1 MFMAVDYLLD
11 TNVCIQIIRGQV
23 PDASSPVSKA
33 ALEWITISSIT
44 LAELEVGVAKSAR
57 PAEQR
62 RQVDEFL
69 GEVTVL
75 DFDRKA
81 ALHYGEIRA
90 DLERRGRT
98 IGPLDLLIAAHARS
112 LAATIVT
119 ANLREFKRV
128 PGLKCLAW

>member
-23 PDASSPVSKA
+23 PDSSSPVSKA

-44 LAELEVGVAKSAR
+44 LAELEVGVAKAAR
-57 PAEQR
+57 SAEQR

-69 GEVTVL
+69 TEVTVL

-90 DLERRGRT
+90 DLEKKGKT

>member
-44 LAELEVGVAKSAR
+44 LAELELGVAKAARSA
-57 PAEQR
+57 EHR

-69 GEVTVL
+69 TEVTVL